1 MENNESIINFISNL
15 DNITKEKTENIIP
28 FLEKANKYIIIL
40 NKSISEGISILK
52 NLYSSYFP
60 ELPTIVTNSNE
71 YVKTIKVI
79 EENKSL
85 LKKESKTGLKQL
97 TKELSF
103 LPNNVLMAL
112 TFMLSSSNVLNSD
125 NNNINTIDNSS
136 DINIKNNYEKI
147 LELFSQKNT
156 LLNFISNNM
165 KYLAPNLTL
174 LLGAEIS
181 AKLVTEAGG
190 LQELARTPSG
200 NILNMGRHELNLEG
214 FSTMNKFNNGFL
226 TELKEYR
233 DAVDSMKIK
242 VLRRYANKTALAAR
256 KDAFIN
262 NKRINE
268 KLNNDNKKEE
278 KYGEE
283 LKQLDEELKQLIE
296 EKIEKIKNDVQPILK
311 KPLPRPD
318 DKPSRKRGGKRVR
331 GIKKKFELTEVRKLK
346 NRMKFGEPEAEY
358 RDTGIGFGMLGVGGN
373 GSSLRVAINKNNKII
388 TKKQKMYDKKYG
400 NKGDINNI
408 NNNINKEQIKNE

>member
-1 MENNESIINFISNL
+1 MEENEEIISFISNL
-15 DNITKEKTENIIP
+15 GNINQEKGENIIP

-40 NKSISEGISILK
+40 NKYISEGITVLK
-52 NLYSSYFP
+52 ELYSPYFP
-60 ELPTIVTNSNE
+60 ELPTIVTNSFE
-71 YVKTIKVI
+71 YVKSIKVI
-79 EENKSL
+79 EENKVL
-85 LKKESKTGLKQL
+85 LKNESKIGLKQL
-97 TKELSF
+97 RQELSF

-112 TFMLSSSNVLNSD
+112 TFMLSSSNVINS
-125 NNNINTIDNSS
+125 NNNSS
-136 DINIKNNYEKI
+136 DINLKNKYEKV
-147 LELFSQKNT
+147 LELFQEKNT

-214 FSTMNKFNNGFL
+214 FSTMNKFNNGYL
-226 TELKEYR
+226 TELKEYK
-233 DAVDSMKIK
+233 DAIDSMKIK

-262 NKRINE
+262 KNKKKGNE
-268 KLNNDNKKEE
+268 KEE
-278 KYGEE
+278 KYGDD
-283 LKQLDEELKQLIE
+283 LKKLIE
-296 EKIEKIKNDVQPILK
+296 EKVEKIKNDVQPILK

-331 GIKKKFELTEVRKLK
+331 GIKKKFELTEVRKLR

-358 RDTGIGFGMLGVGGN
+358 RDTGIGFGMLGVGGI

-400 NKGDINNI
+400 SKEE
-408 NNNINKEQIKNE
+408 NINKEKENNK

>member
-1 MENNESIINFISNL
+1 MEENEEITKFISTL
-15 DNITKEKTENIIP
+15 ESKSMEKEANIISL
-28 FLEKANKYIIIL
+28 LEKANKYIIIL
-40 NKSISEGISILK
+40 NKSITERISKLK
-52 NLYSSYFP
+52 ELYSPYFP
-60 ELPTIVTNSNE
+60 ELPTIVTNSYE
-71 YVKTIKVI
+71 YVQSIIVI

-85 LKKESKTGLKQL
+85 LRSDTKSGIKQLKQNL
-97 TKELSF
+97 LF

-112 TFMLSSSNVLNSD
+112 TFMLSSSNVIKSTSTNEALK
-125 NNNINTIDNSS
+125 NTYD
-136 DINIKNNYEKI
+136 KI
-147 LELFSQKNT
+147 LSIFNSKNI
-156 LLNFISNNM
+156 LLNFISNHM
-165 KYLAPNLTL
+165 KFLAPNLTL

-226 TELKEYR
+226 TELKEYKN
-233 DAVDSMKIK
+233 AIDSMKIK

-262 NKRINE
+262 KS
-268 KLNNDNKKEE
+268 KLSAEE
-278 KYGEE
+278 NFGNE
-283 LKQLDEELKQLIE
+283 LKKLITD
-296 EKIEKIKNDVQPILK
+296 KVDKIKNDVQPILK

-318 DKPSRKRGGKRVR
+318 DKPSKKRGGKRVR

-358 RDTGIGFGMLGVGGN
+358 RDTGIGFGMLGVGGI

-388 TKKQKMYDKKYG
+388 TKKQKIYDKKYG
-400 NKGDINNI
+400 NKGI
-408 NNNINKEQIKNE
+408 NNNDNNNNNGKEQEQKK

>member
-1 MENNESIINFISNL
+1 MEENEEITKFISTL
-15 DNITKEKTENIIP
+15 ESKSMEEEANIIP
-28 FLEKANKYIIIL
+28 LLEKANKYIIVL
-40 NKSISEGISILK
+40 NKSITEGISKLK
-52 NLYSSYFP
+52 ELYSLYFP
-60 ELPTIVTNSNE
+60 ELPTIVTNSYE
-71 YVKTIKVI
+71 YVQSIKVI

-85 LKKESKTGLKQL
+85 LKSDTKSGVKQLKQNL
-97 TKELSF
+97 LF

-112 TFMLSSSNVLNSD
+112 TFMLSSSNVIKSTSTNETLK
-125 NNNINTIDNSS
+125 NTYD
-136 DINIKNNYEKI
+136 KI
-147 LELFSQKNT
+147 LSIFNSKNI
-156 LLNFISNNM
+156 LLNFISNHM
-165 KYLAPNLTL
+165 KFLAPNLTL

-226 TELKEYR
+226 TELKEYKN
-233 DAVDSMKIK
+233 AIDSMKIK

-262 NKRINE
+262 KSKLSTKENYGNE
-268 KLNNDNKKEE
+268 VKKLIADKV
-278 KYGEE
+278 
-283 LKQLDEELKQLIE
+283 D
-296 EKIEKIKNDVQPILK
+296 KIKNDVQPILK

-318 DKPSRKRGGKRVR
+318 DKPSKKRGGKRVR

-358 RDTGIGFGMLGVGGN
+358 RDTGIGFGMLGVGGI
-373 GSSLRVAINKNNKII
+373 GSSLRVVINKNNKII
-388 TKKQKMYDKKYG
+388 TKKQKIYDKKYG
-400 NKGDINNI
+400 NKGI
-408 NNNINKEQIKNE
+408 NNNDKNNNNNGKEQ

>member
-1 MENNESIINFISNL
+1 MEDNNESIINFISNL
-15 DNITKEKTENIIP
+15 DNISKEKIENIIP
-28 FLEKANKYIIIL
+28 FLEKANKFIITL

-52 NLYSSYFP
+52 NLYSIYFP
-60 ELPTIVTNSNE
+60 ELPTIVTNSHE

-97 TKELSF
+97 TQELSF

-125 NNNINTIDNSS
+125 NNNINNTDNTN
-136 DINIKNNYEKI
+136 DINIKNKYEKI
-147 LELFSQKNT
+147 LELFTEKNT

-226 TELKEYR
+226 TELKEYS

-262 NKRINE
+262 LNRKNE
-268 KLNNDNKKEE
+268 GANAKFEKEE
-278 KYGEE
+278 KYGNE
-283 LKQLDEELKQLIE
+283 LKQSIE

-331 GIKKKFELTEVRKLK
+331 GIKKKFELTEVRKLR

-358 RDTGIGFGMLGVGGN
+358 RDTGIGFGMLGVGGT

-400 NKGDINNI
+400 SKGDNNT
-408 NNNINKEQIKNE
+408 NKEENKKE

>member
-1 MENNESIINFISNL
+1 MEENEEIITFISNL
-15 DNITKEKTENIIP
+15 GNINQEKGENIIP

-40 NKSISEGISILK
+40 NKYISEGITVLK
-52 NLYSSYFP
+52 ELYSPFFP
-60 ELPTIVTNSNE
+60 ELPTIVTNSLE
-71 YVKTIKVI
+71 YVKSIKVI
-79 EENKSL
+79 EENKVL
-85 LKKESKTGLKQL
+85 LKNESKIGLKQL
-97 TKELSF
+97 RQELSF

-112 TFMLSSSNVLNSD
+112 TFMLSSSNVINS
-125 NNNINTIDNSS
+125 NNNSS
-136 DINIKNNYEKI
+136 DINLKNKYEKV
-147 LELFSQKNT
+147 LELFQEKNT

-214 FSTMNKFNNGFL
+214 FSTMNKFNNGYL
-226 TELKEYR
+226 TELKEYK
-233 DAVDSMKIK
+233 DAIDSMKIK

-262 NKRINE
+262 KNKKKGNE
-268 KLNNDNKKEE
+268 KEE
-278 KYGEE
+278 KYGDD
-283 LKQLDEELKQLIE
+283 LKKLIE
-296 EKIEKIKNDVQPILK
+296 EKVEKIKNDVQPILK

-331 GIKKKFELTEVRKLK
+331 GIKKKFELTEVRKLR

-358 RDTGIGFGMLGVGGN
+358 RDTGIGFGMLGVGGI

-400 NKGDINNI
+400 SKED
-408 NNNINKEQIKNE
+408 NINKEKENNK

>member
-1 MENNESIINFISNL
+1 MEENESIINFITNL

-283 LKQLDEELKQLIE
+283 LKQLID

>member
-1 MENNESIINFISNL
+1 MEEIGEIEEISNFVIKL
-15 DNITKEKTENIIP
+15 ETQKNFTEDENIIP
-28 FLEKANKYIIIL
+28 LLEKANKYIIIL
-40 NKSISEGISILK
+40 NKYISEDVVILK
-52 NLYSSYFP
+52 DLYSIYFP
-60 ELPTIVTNSNE
+60 ELPTIVTSNYE

-79 EENKSL
+79 EENKEL
-85 LKKESKTGLKQL
+85 LKKESKTWIKQL
-97 TKELSF
+97 SQELSF

-112 TFMLSSSNVLNSD
+112 NFILSSSNVLKINSEKKQLE
-125 NNNINTIDNSS
+125 
-136 DINIKNNYEKI
+136 IKEKYNKI
-147 LELFSQKNT
+147 LDLFHKKTT

-165 KYLAPNLTL
+165 KFLAPNLTL
-174 LLGAEIS
+174 LLGAEIA

-190 LQELARTPSG
+190 LYELAKTPSG

-214 FSTMNKFNNGFL
+214 FSTMNKFNNGYL
-226 TELKEYR
+226 TELKEYK
-233 DAVDSMKIK
+233 DSVESMKIK

-256 KDAFIN
+256 KDTFMNKNRN
-262 NKRINE
+262 N
-268 KLNNDNKKEE
+268 E

-283 LKQLDEELKQLIE
+283 MKKLIA
-296 EKIEKIKNDVQPILK
+296 EKVEKIKNDKQPILK

-358 RDTGIGFGMLGVGGN
+358 RDTGVGFGMLGVGGI
-373 GSSLRVAINKNNKII
+373 GSSLRISINKNNKLI

-400 NKGDINNI
+400 TKKED
-408 NNNINKEQIKNE
+408 NKESQDKK

>member
-1 MENNESIINFISNL
+1 MEENEEILKFISNL
-15 DNITKEKTENIIP
+15 QTKNIEQGENIIP
-28 FLEKANKYIIIL
+28 LLEKANKYISIL
-40 NKSISEGISILK
+40 NKYITEGITILK
-52 NLYSSYFP
+52 QLYSPYFA
-60 ELPTIVTNSNE
+60 ELPTIVTNSYE
-71 YVKTIKVI
+71 YVKSIKVI
-79 EENKSL
+79 EENKYL
-85 LKKESKTGLKQL
+85 LKNESKTGINQL
-97 TKELSF
+97 RQELSF

-112 TFMLSSSNVLNSD
+112 TFMLSSSNVMKINSEQ
-125 NNNINTIDNSS
+125 NIEAENNIKTNT
-136 DINIKNNYEKI
+136 EKV
-147 LELFSQKNT
+147 LNLFHEKNT

-214 FSTMNKFNNGFL
+214 FSTMNKFNNGYL
-226 TELKEYR
+226 TELKEYK
-233 DAVDSMKIK
+233 DAVDSIKIK

-256 KDAFIN
+256 KDAFIHRN
-262 NKRINE
+262 I
-268 KLNNDNKKEE
+268 NNDNNINIKGDDVMEKKEE
-278 KYGEE
+278 KYGKE
-283 LKQLDEELKQLIE
+283 LKKEIA
-296 EKIEKIKNDVQPILK
+296 EKVEKIKNDVQPILK

-346 NRMKFGEPEAEY
+346 NRMKFLEPEAEY
-358 RDTGIGFGMLGVGGN
+358 RDTGIGFGMLGVGGI

-400 NKGDINNI
+400 NKSDNS
-408 NNNINKEQIKNE
+408 NNNKEGENKK